1 MTKGLSLGVA
11 LLLFVVGYLSHIVFV
26 QLLLFVTFALSYV
39 YSPRSYRVEG
49 KTLVVNRLVGSVRIS
64 LENVRELRP
73 TTKDDFRGGIRL
85 WGSGGLFGYYGLF
98 RTSRLGR
105 CTFYVTNRKNTVVLV
120 TDRKTILVSPD
131 DVDGFLRAIEAVA
144 PVIPRDD
151 RAPIDA
157 LGSDRSALVVGA
169 IAFVVAG
176 LGILASVLA
185 YAGRYAP

>member
-1 MTKGLSLGVA
+1 MGVA

-39 YSPRSYRVEG
+39 YSPRSYRVDG
-49 KTLVVNRLVGSVRIS
+49 KTLVVCRPVGSVRVS

-120 TDRKTILVSPD
+120 TDQKTVLVSPD
-131 DVDGFLRAIEAVA
+131 DVDGFLAAIHSVA
-144 PVIPRDD
+144 PVIPTGNL
-151 RAPIDA
+151 APVDA
-157 LGSDRSALVVGA
+157 ASSDRSALVVGA
-169 IAFVVAG
+169 IVLAVAG
-176 LGILASVLA
+176 LGLLASVLV
-185 YAGRYAP
+185 YAGRYAH